1 MPSAIPLFLRPP
13 VYKITVLYC
22 FPFAFSIPPLSHVFK
37 AISSIARLHLLP
49 VKAAASQA
57 RSRISSGTILH
68 TDLASVKKQLLKT
81 GLLIPFRK
89 SEYLWK
95 KTEQTGIEK
104 IPVRSYEDFCESHM
118 KKFFSAFRRWELNP
132 RNTQK
137 LAVTA
142 SRRKDVYNRTG
153 EPSVTFCERGNA
165 EKRAD
170 VFLARKTE
178 QSELCSDMVETEGTN
193 SYDYLSNLYNVYR

>member
-37 AISSIARLHLLP
+37 AISSLARVHLLP

-95 KTEQTGIEK
+95 KTEQTGTEK
-104 IPVRSYEDFCESHM
+104 IPVRSYEDFH
-118 KKFFSAFRRWELNP
+118 AFLSGRHHC
-132 RNTQK
+132 
-137 LAVTA
+137 V
-142 SRRKDVYNRTG
+142 RT
-153 EPSVTFCERGNA
+153 V
-165 EKRAD
+165 
-170 VFLARKTE
+170 
-178 QSELCSDMVETEGTN
+178 SDIPPGAGLEEDIPFEAFPVI
-193 SYDYLSNLYNVYR
+193 VR

>member
-1 MPSAIPLFLRPP
+1 
-13 VYKITVLYC
+13 
-22 FPFAFSIPPLSHVFK
+22 
-37 AISSIARLHLLP
+37 
-49 VKAAASQA
+49 
-57 RSRISSGTILH
+57 
-68 TDLASVKKQLLKT
+68 
-81 GLLIPFRK
+81 
-89 SEYLWK
+89 
-95 KTEQTGIEK
+95 
-104 IPVRSYEDFCESHM
+104 M